1 MKNDYKSMYEE
12 MNGNIKILIERLKN
26 NLKFKESFLPDYTVL
41 SEMLIIREMIEQ
53 LERIAD

>member
-1 MKNDYKSMYEE
+1 MYEE